1 MEPEKDLR
9 ALHIKAKKK
18 CAGGT
23 GDDKAL
29 VYNSEIFFFLA
40 SPQGLWILVLQSGI
54 EPGPQQ

>member
-1 MEPEKDLR
+1 MR
-9 ALHIKAKKK
+9 ALHIKTKKN
-18 CAGGT
+18 CAGDI

-40 SPQGLWILVLQSGI
+40 SPQGLWILVLQSGT